1 MIIHKNDH
9 SWFQLY
15 FSFIFKSAQMLV
27 VTQCVDSC
35 LLNNSQQIHDRN
47 TKCILCG
54 SGVSTFPVKHINEG
68 S

>member
-47 TKCILCG
+47 TN
-54 SGVSTFPVKHINEG
+54 SPQ
-68 S
+68 